1 MDTLLLAV
9 DTWDLV
15 LDASGNIARAG
26 IPYARAQDV
35 SSAAQTY
42 AGEVWYDTR
51 QGIPYQT
58 AILGQRPSLQFV
70 ANQIENAAL
79 TVAGVVR
86 AKCILVSMRGR
97 RLSGQIQLIDIEGA
111 SNNVQF

>member
-1 MDTLLLAV
+1 MKSLLL
-9 DTWDLV
+9 DQTEWDLV

-51 QGIPYQT
+51 QGIPYQS

-70 ANQIENAAL
+70 ASQIENAAL
-79 TVAGVVR
+79 TVPGVVR
-86 AKCILVSMRGR
+86 AKCILVSMKGQ
-97 RLSGQIQLIDIEGA
+97 RLSGQIQLIDIEGV